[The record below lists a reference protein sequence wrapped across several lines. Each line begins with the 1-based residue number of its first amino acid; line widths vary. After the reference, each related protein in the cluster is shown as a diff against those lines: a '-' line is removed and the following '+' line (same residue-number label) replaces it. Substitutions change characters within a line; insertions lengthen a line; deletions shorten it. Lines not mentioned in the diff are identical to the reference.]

1 MTLKQLR
8 EHKIVKF
15 LSNKYVLITLVF
27 IVWMLFFDENSYLTQ
42 RDLNKEKF
50 KLEKSIKYYN
60 KEITKDKKIIKQLKD
75 SNQLEKYSR
84 ETYFFKR
91 DNEDVY
97 IIEFDT
103 IKKK

>member
-1 MTLKQLR
+1 MTLKQFR
-8 EHKIVKF
+8 HHKLIKF
-15 LSNKYVLITLVF
+15 FTNKYVLIILVF
-27 IVWMLFFDENSYLTQ
+27 IVWMLFFDENSYLTH
-42 RDLNKEKF
+42 RELNKERA
-50 KLEKSIKYYN
+50 KLEKSIGYYN

-75 SNQLEKYSR
+75 SNKLEKYGR

-91 DNEDVY
+91 DSEDVY

>member
-8 EHKIVKF
+8 HHKIVKF
-15 LSNKYVLITLVF
+15 LSNKYVLVLLVF
-27 IVWMLFFDENSYLTQ
+27 VVWMIFFDENSYLTH
-42 RDLNKEKF
+42 RELNKEKS

-60 KEITKDKKIIKQLKD
+60 HEISKDKKIIKQLKD
-75 SNQLEKYSR
+75 SNMLEKYGR

-103 IKKK
+103 IKN

>member
-8 EHKIVKF
+8 KHRAVKF

-60 KEITKDKKIIKQLKD
+60 KEITKDKKVIKQLKD
-75 SNQLEKYSR
+75 SNQLEKYGR

>member
-8 EHKIVKF
+8 HQKIVRF
-15 LSNKYVLITLVF
+15 LSNKYVLVLLVF
-27 IVWMLFFDENSYLTQ
+27 VIWMLFFDENSYLTH
-42 RDLNKEKF
+42 RELNKEKS
-50 KLEKSIKYYN
+50 KLEKSIQYYK
-60 KEITKDKKIIKQLKD
+60 KEISKDKKNIKQLKD
-75 SNQLEKYSR
+75 SNLLEKYAR

-103 IKKK
+103 IKN